1 MLNSQFAIKWVLSFK
16 DSSQGRL
23 GSQTSIAAIAFIG
36 HDFQCFFGEP
46 FKFFCLL
53 NPELACLITISYF
66 EPFFV
71 LSVLQ
76 CELYSMLY
84 FFSLCL
90 FSNIILSFFDTI
102 IYCSF
107 FHLIF
112 ILSLD
117 YIAYGKKH
125 FVNSDPFI
133 APPSWVERHT
143 HSSFFE
149 SIFSTTQLSH
159 NIWLSSLIVS

>member
-1 MLNSQFAIKWVLSFK
+1 MPAL
-16 DSSQGRL
+16 
-23 GSQTSIAAIAFIG
+23 
-36 HDFQCFFGEP
+36 
-46 FKFFCLL
+46 
-53 NPELACLITISYF
+53 
-66 EPFFV
+66 
-71 LSVLQ
+71 
-76 CELYSMLY
+76 SMLY

-90 FSNIILSFFDTI
+90 FPNIILSFFDTI

-149 SIFSTTQLSH
+149 SFFSTAQLSH